1 MDKVVCKILEPA
13 AAGYS
18 SSSYCNYNYL
28 ELPAAD
34 CSNYSGANNRW
45 WSKETVAV
53 VTGANKGIGFALVKR
68 LAELGLRVVLTA
80 RDEKK
85 GAAALDSLKRVG
97 VGGDNVELFVLD
109 VSKPD
114 SIATFASWL
123 QNTHGGVVDILV
135 NNAAITSYDSS
146 SISAAESVIRT
157 NFYGPKLVIE
167 ALLPMLIRRRSI
179 SSSSPPP
186 PPARI
191 LNISSRLG
199 SLDKLRDLDLRASM
213 EDLEHLSE
221 DKIVGMLDMFL
232 SDYKQQ
238 DKQQGGWP
246 EVWTDYSVSKL
257 ALNAYSKLLARRYKH
272 QGITVNCFC
281 PGFTQT
287 SMTQGK
293 GTHTPDH
300 AASIAAT
307 FALLPPHLLLPTGIF
322 FLAPRPRPPNF
333 ISNL

>member
-1 MDKVVCKILEPA
+1 MYEYD
-13 AAGYS
+13 
-18 SSSYCNYNYL
+18 
-28 ELPAAD
+28 
-34 CSNYSGANNRW
+34 RW

-53 VTGANKGIGFALVKR
+53 VAGAGANKGIGFALVKR
-68 LAELGLRVVLTA
+68 LAELGLTVVLTA

-85 GAAALDSLKRVG
+85 GAAALDSLKRRV
-97 VGGDNVELFVLD
+97 VVGDNVEFFVLD

-135 NNAAITSYDSS
+135 NNAAISSTSNDSS

-157 NFYGPKLVIE
+157 NFYGPKLFTNPNKLVIE
-167 ALLPMLIRRRSI
+167 ALLPMLIRRHPSI
-179 SSSSPPP
+179 SSSPPLP

-221 DKIVGMLDMFL
+221 DKIVAMLDMFL
-232 SDYKQQ
+232 SDYNIQR
-238 DKQQGGWP
+238 QQGGWP

-257 ALNAYSKLLARRYKH
+257 ASLERLAYSKLLARRYKH

-300 AASIAAT
+300 SASIAST

-322 FLAPRPRPPNF
+322 FLEIIIF
-333 ISNL
+333 YFKLCHYWVGL